1 MDLSFSPEEITFR
14 DEVRGFFRAN
24 LPERIRTKLVEGKHL
39 AKDDIITWQRTL
51 NKKGWAVTNWP
62 AEWGGT
68 GWTPVQ
74 QYIFGDELQQTP
86 APQPLG
92 FGVTMVGPVMIAFGS
107 EAQKKRFLPR
117 IANLDDWWCQGFSE
131 PGAGSDLASLRTTA
145 KRDGDHYIVNGQK
158 TWTTLAQH
166 ADWIFCLVRTDAQ
179 AKKQEGISF
188 LLIDMKTPGITVRP
202 IITIEGG
209 HEVNEVFLDDVKVP
223 AENLVG
229 EENKGWDYAKYLL
242 GRERTGIARVGLSK
256 ERIRRIKELA
266 ALERDGD
273 TPLIE
278 DERFREKLA
287 VVEVELKALEMTQL
301 RVVAAERRRTDNT
314 PDPASSIL
322 KIKGS
327 EIQQATTELLLEV
340 VGPYALPYQ
349 PEHEDD
355 ERWNEPP
362 IGPEWA
368 GPIAPT
374 YFNWRKTSIYGGTNE
389 IQKNIIAK
397 AILGL

>member
-1 MDLSFSPEEITFR
+1 MDLRFTPEELAFR
-14 DEVRGFFRAN
+14 DEVRTFFGTN
-24 LPERIRTKLVEGKHL
+24 LPESIRTKLVEGRRL
-39 AKDDIITWQRTL
+39 AKEDIIAWQRIL

-68 GWTPVQ
+68 GWSPVQ
-74 QYIFGDELQQTP
+74 QYMFQEELQLAP

-92 FGVTMVGPVMIAFGS
+92 FGVTMVGPVIIAFGS
-107 EAQKKRFLPR
+107 EEQKKRHLPA
-117 IANLDDWWCQGFSE
+117 IANLDVWWCQGFSE
-131 PGAGSDLASLRTTA
+131 PGAGSDLASLRTSA
-145 KRDGDHYIVNGQK
+145 KRDGDNYIVNGQK

-166 ADWIFCLVRTDAQ
+166 ADWIFCLVRTDLQ

-209 HEVNEVFLDDVKVP
+209 HEVNEVFFDDVKVP

-229 EENKGWDYAKYLL
+229 QENKGWDYAKYLL

-256 ERIRRIKELA
+256 ERLRRIKELA
-266 ALERDGD
+266 AMERAGD
-273 TPLIE
+273 KPLIE
-278 DERFREKLA
+278 DERFCEKLA
-287 VVEVELKALEMTQL
+287 AVEVELKALEMTQL
-301 RVVAAERRRTDNT
+301 RVVAAERQRIDNK

-340 VGPYALPYQ
+340 VGPYAMPYQ
-349 PEHEDD
+349 PERADD

-374 YFNWRKTSIYGGTNE
+374 YFNWRKTTIYGGTNE